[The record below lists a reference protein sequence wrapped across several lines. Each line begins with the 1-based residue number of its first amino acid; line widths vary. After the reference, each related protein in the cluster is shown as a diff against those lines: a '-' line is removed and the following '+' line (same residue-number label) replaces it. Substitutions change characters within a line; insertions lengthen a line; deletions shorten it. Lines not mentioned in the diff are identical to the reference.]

1 MANKVFL
8 LVNGTMDA
16 REVIAAFSTRA
27 AADAALPFGGSWS
40 EIKEV
45 ELDPPM
51 PAGPDGHT
59 LWYVMRE
66 INEEPQADLLAYC
79 DVSALDQVQF
89 YGNEHSVELWAKD
102 EQHALKLGV
111 ERIEQFKK
119 EQGLGE

>member
-40 EIKEV
+40 EIEEV
-45 ELDPPM
+45 ELDPSM

-66 INEEPQADLLAYC
+66 INEEPQAGLLAYC
-79 DVSALDQVQF
+79 DVTDLDQVKLD
-89 YGNEHSVELWAKD
+89 GDTLVVELWAAD
-102 EQHALKLGV
+102 EEHALKLGV
-111 ERIEQFKK
+111 ERIEQFMK